1 MGNARDDEHL
11 RLLSA
16 FHYVLGGLLALA
28 SFLPGIHLAYGVL
41 LVTGRLGAGRVASGA
56 HSAAELGS
64 AMLGW
69 FFIGLAGIV
78 ILCGVALAASLLLA
92 GAWLARRRH
101 YLFCLGVAGAAC
113 ALAPLGTVL
122 GVFTIL
128 VLVRDSVRAE
138 FGRPPLAPTRG

>member
-1 MGNARDDEHL
+1 MSGARDDEHL

-28 SFLPGIHLAYGVL
+28 SFLPGIHLAYGIL
-41 LVTGRLGAGRVASGA
+41 MVTGRLGAGRGA
-56 HSAAELGS
+56 HGAAELGS

-69 FFIGLAGIV
+69 FFIGLAAIV
-78 ILCGVALAASLLLA
+78 ILCGLALAASLLLA
-92 GAWLARRRH
+92 GAWLVRRRH

-113 ALAPLGTVL
+113 ALAPFGTAL

-128 VLVRDSVRAE
+128 VLARDSVRAE
-138 FGRPPLAPTRG
+138 FGRPPLAATKG